1 MAGSGYWEEPM
12 DHFVRPGLRFDVVDS
27 GPSDAPAVVLL
38 HGFPQ
43 QPFSFE
49 SVASRLNAAGLRTL
63 TPTQRGYSPA
73 ARPTRRRDYRT
84 AAAAADVVALLDT
97 AGLAQA
103 HIVGH
108 DWGGSQA
115 WGTAGWHA
123 NRVVSLTVLSMPH
136 PAAFV
141 KSLWTSRQG
150 LRSWYVAL
158 FQLPRLPESWA
169 RRSLAQSLRDSGLPA
184 DYADRYADAMT
195 EPGALTGALN
205 WYRGIPFSRRPPLGQ
220 IKVPT
225 SYVWGRHDIALARRA
240 VELTADY
247 VVGPYEVV
255 ELEAGHW
262 LPETK
267 PDAVADAILARVR
280 SADGP
285 TY

>member
-1 MAGSGYWEEPM
+1 V
-12 DHFVRPGLRFDVVDS
+12 DHFVRPGLRFDVLDS
-27 GPSDAPAVVLL
+27 GSAEAPAAVLL

-43 QPFSFE
+43 QPFSFDA
-49 SVASRLNAAGLRTL
+49 VARRLNAAGLRTL
-63 TPTQRGYSPA
+63 TPTQRGYTSA

-84 AAAAADVVALLDT
+84 SATAADVVALLET

-108 DWGGSQA
+108 DWGGNQA
-115 WGTAGWHA
+115 WGLAGWHPD
-123 NRVVSLTVLSMPH
+123 RVASLTVLSTPH

-150 LRSWYVAL
+150 LLSWYIGL
-158 FQLPRLPESWA
+158 SQLPALPELMA
-169 RRSLAQSLRDSGLPA
+169 RRTLAKSLRDSGLPPEFV
-184 DYADRYADAMT
+184 DRYTAALA

-205 WYRGIPFSRRPPLGQ
+205 WYRGIPFSRRPPLGR

-225 SYVWGRHDIALARRA
+225 SYVWGRYDIALARRG
-240 VELTADY
+240 VELTADS

-262 LPETK
+262 LPETE

-280 SADGP
+280 STQG
-285 TY
+285 

>member
-1 MAGSGYWEEPM
+1 M
-12 DHFVRPGLRFDVVDS
+12 DHFVRPGLRFEVVDS
-27 GPSDAPAVVLL
+27 GPADAPAVVLL

-43 QPFSFE
+43 QPFSFDA
-49 SVASRLNAAGLRTL
+49 VAGRLSAAGLRTL
-63 TPTQRGYSPA
+63 TPTQRGYTAA

-108 DWGGSQA
+108 DLGGSQA
-115 WGTAGWHA
+115 WGMAGWHA
-123 NRVVSLTVLSMPH
+123 DRVISLTVLSTPH

-150 LRSWYVAL
+150 LLSWYMGL
-158 FQLPRLPESWA
+158 FQLPALPESMA
-169 RRSLAQSLRDSGLPA
+169 RRTLAKSLRDAGLPA
-184 DYADRYADAMT
+184 DFADRYAEAMT

-205 WYRGIPFSRRPPLGQ
+205 WYRGLPFSMRTPVGR

-225 SYVWGRHDIALARRA
+225 SYIWGRHDNVLARRG

-267 PDAVADAILARVR
+267 PDAVADAILARL
-280 SADGP
+280 SSTDTQIP
-285 TY
+285 